1 MEESRVDAVYSDG
14 TSTSDVGGRC
24 AGDGARCMLRSS
36 CVYRIKMPVRG
47 PDARTGA
54 TPASATNCAVR
65 GAGLGAAAG
74 LPSVTAAQLC
84 PWDPTADRPAAS
96 PLNPFLSDVPSVQL
110 QVYVPRHSPD
120 VATPP
125 PRSAA
130 RRPSCV
136 VRRVFDRRSRSGRL
150 SYSYSFFALASTA
163 TSATSRALSPM
174 KQRAPVHV
182 GRPW

>member
-1 MEESRVDAVYSDG
+1 MRFTPTARVQA
-14 TSTSDVGGRC
+14 TSV
-24 AGDGARCMLRSS
+24 DGALAM
-36 CVYRIKMPVRG
+36 G
-47 PDARTGA
+47 PDACCDQVRVPYQNARPRTGRQDRSD
-54 TPASATNCAVR
+54 TGVGDKLR

-74 LPSVTAAQLC
+74 LPRVTAAQLG
-84 PWDPTADRPAAS
+84 PDRPAAS

>member
-47 PDARTGA
+47 PDARTPERHRRRRQTA
-54 TPASATNCAVR
+54 R
-65 GAGLGAAAG
+65 RGLGRGRG
-74 LPSVTAAQLC
+74 LAPC
-84 PWDPTADRPAAS
+84 HGRPTVPLGPDRPAAS

-110 QVYVPRHSPD
+110 QVYVLPRHSPD

>member
-36 CVYRIKMPVRG
+36 ACTVSKCPSADRTPG
-47 PDARTGA
+47 PERHRRRRQTAR
-54 TPASATNCAVR
+54 R
-65 GAGLGAAAG
+65 GLGRGRG
-74 LPSVTAAQLC
+74 LAPC
-84 PWDPTADRPAAS
+84 HGRPTVPLGPDRPAAS

-110 QVYVPRHSPD
+110 QVHVPRHSPD

>member
-1 MEESRVDAVYSDG
+1 MRFTPTARVQA
-14 TSTSDVGGRC
+14 TSV
-24 AGDGARCMLRSS
+24 DGALAM
-36 CVYRIKMPVRG
+36 G
-47 PDARTGA
+47 PDACCDQVRVPYQNARPRTGRQDRSD
-54 TPASATNCAVR
+54 TGV
-65 GAGLGAAAG
+65 GAARRGLGRGRG
-74 LPSVTAAQLC
+74 LAPC
-84 PWDPTADRPAAS
+84 HGRPTVPLGPDRPAAS

>member
-1 MEESRVDAVYSDG
+1 MRFTPTARVQA
-14 TSTSDVGGRC
+14 TSV
-24 AGDGARCMLRSS
+24 DGALAM
-36 CVYRIKMPVRG
+36 G
-47 PDARTGA
+47 PDACCDQVRVPYQNARPRTGRQDRSD
-54 TPASATNCAVR
+54 TGVGDKLR
-65 GAGLGAAAG
+65 GAGLRRGRG
-74 LPSVTAAQLC
+74 LAPC
-84 PWDPTADRPAAS
+84 HGRPTVPLGPDRPAAS

>member
-54 TPASATNCAVR
+54 TPASATNCAARAWARPRACPVFHGR
-65 GAGLGAAAG
+65 PTVPLG
-74 LPSVTAAQLC
+74 P
-84 PWDPTADRPAAS
+84 DRPAAS

-182 GRPW
+182 GRPR